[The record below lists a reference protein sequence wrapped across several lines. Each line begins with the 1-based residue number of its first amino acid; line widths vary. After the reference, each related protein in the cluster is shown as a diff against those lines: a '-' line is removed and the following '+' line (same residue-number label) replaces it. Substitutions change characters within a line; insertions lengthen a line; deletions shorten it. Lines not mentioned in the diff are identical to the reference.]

1 MFKNKFKAFFIH
13 FLLSAVAV
21 SLIFLAVV
29 FVWFPSPFLGLT
41 NFKDIATIVIAVDLV
56 LGPLLTFVVF
66 NPKKKSLKKDL
77 AVIVS
82 IQVFALS
89 YGIYTLFLT
98 HPVYIAYHGNA
109 FSMVIAKQATP
120 EKAMYEQLK
129 VSKLSKP
136 TFVYMETNKET
147 RDKLFTETINGGRD
161 IEAHA
166 EFYEP
171 YENHIGTILENSL
184 DAVKLFEEKN
194 LTASS
199 KEFLEEYKERKND
212 FAYLPLIGTSRNAI
226 IVLDKKTAEIVTTII
241 NDDPWKFAKINKESE
256 KAKNN

>member
-1 MFKNKFKAFFIH
+1 MFKNKLKAFFIH

-29 FVWFPSPFLGLT
+29 LVWFPSPFLGLT
-41 NFKDIATIVIAVDLV
+41 NFKDVATIIIAVDLV

-77 AVIVS
+77 TVIVS
-82 IQVFALS
+82 IQIFALS

-98 HPVYIAYHGNA
+98 HPVYIAFHDNA
-109 FSMVIAKQATP
+109 FNMIIAKQAMP
-120 EKAMYEQLK
+120 EKAKYEQLK

-136 TFVYMETNKET
+136 TFVYMKTDKEI
-147 RDKLFTETINGGRD
+147 RDKLFADTINGGRD
-161 IEAHA
+161 VEANA

-171 YENHIGTILENSL
+171 YADNLESILENSL

-199 KEFLEEYKERKND
+199 KEFLEEYNERKND
-212 FAYLPLIGTSRNAI
+212 YAYLPLIGTSRNAI
-226 IVLDKKTAEIVTTII
+226 IVIDKKTAKVVTTI
-241 NDDPWKFAKINKESE
+241 NDDPWKFAKTE
-256 KAKNN
+256 

>member
-29 FVWFPSPFLGLT
+29 LIWFPSPFLGLT
-41 NFKDIATIVIAVDLV
+41 NFKDIATIIISVDLI
-56 LGPLLTFVVF
+56 LGPLLTFVAF

-77 AVIVS
+77 AFILS
-82 IQVFALS
+82 IQIIALS

-109 FSMVIAKQATP
+109 FSMVTAKQASP
-120 EKAMYEQLK
+120 EKAKYKQLK

-136 TFVYMETNKET
+136 TLVYMETNKEI
-147 RDKLFTETINGGRD
+147 RDKLFAETMNEGRD

-166 EFYEP
+166 EYYKP
-171 YENHIGTILENSL
+171 YENHIDTILENSL
-184 DAVKLFEEKN
+184 DTVKLFG
-194 LTASS
+194 
-199 KEFLEEYKERKND
+199 KENQTPSTKHFLKQYDTRKD
-212 FAYLPLIGTSRNAI
+212 KYAYLPLIGTSRNAI
-226 IVLDKKTAEIVTTII
+226 IVLDKKTADVVTTIDI
-241 NDDPWKFAKINKESE
+241 DPWKFAKK
-256 KAKNN
+256 

>member
-1 MFKNKFKAFFIH
+1 MFKNKLKAFFTH
-13 FLLSAVAV
+13 FLLSAIAV
-21 SLIFLAVV
+21 SLIFLTIVL
-29 FVWFPSPFLGLT
+29 VWFPSPFLGLT

-98 HPVYIAYHGNA
+98 HPVYITFHDNA
-109 FSMVIAKQATP
+109 FNIVIAKQATP
-120 EKAMYEQLK
+120 EKAKYQQLK

-136 TFVYMETNKET
+136 TFVFMKTNKET
-147 RDKLFTETINGGRD
+147 RDKLFADTMNGGRD

-171 YENHIGTILENSL
+171 YADNLESILENSL
-184 DAVKLFEEKN
+184 DSVKLFEEKN

-199 KEFLEEYKERKND
+199 KEFLKEYNARKND
-212 FAYLPLIGTSRNAI
+212 YAYLPLIGTSRNAI
-226 IVLDKKTAEIVTTII
+226 IVLDKETAEVVTTI
-241 NDDPWKFAKINKESE
+241 NDDPWKFAKVQ
-256 KAKNN
+256 